1 MLGVE
6 TIAKIRR
13 AYFAQTMTIKA
24 IWRALRLARKV
35 GRKVIRS
42 ETAEFHCKREVQPQP
57 KSSPWC
63 DRLDPFLVEN
73 DGKPAGEQ
81 LTPILVYE
89 ALRALGYA
97 CGYAAVRRFARS
109 WCKERVA
116 HRRPSRVMRSGMDL
130 IRRLQLPIGLLSGE
144 AGEFAATGQP
154 WRSFLEVF

>member
-1 MLGVE
+1 MLVVE

-13 AYFAQTMTIKA
+13 AYFAQRMTIKA

-42 ETAEFHCKREVQPQP
+42 ETTEFHCKREVQPQP

-73 DGKPAGEQ
+73 DGKPAGER

-97 CGYAAVRRFARS
+97 CGYAAVRFYTRS
-109 WCKERVA
+109 WCK
-116 HRRPSRVMRSGMDL
+116 
-130 IRRLQLPIGLLSGE
+130 
-144 AGEFAATGQP
+144 
-154 WRSFLEVF
+154 

>member
-13 AYFAQTMTIKA
+13 AYFAQRMTIKA

-42 ETAEFHCKREVQPQP
+42 ETTEFHCKREVQPQP

-73 DGKPAGEQ
+73 DGKPAGER
-81 LTPILVYE
+81 LTSILVYE

-97 CGYAAVRRFARS
+97 CGYAAVRRYARS
-109 WCKERVA
+109 WRKERADAPATADVPLSLA
-116 HRRPSRVMRSGMDL
+116 PGRTSGVMRSGTDL
-130 IRRLQLPIGLLSGE
+130 GY
-144 AGEFAATGQP
+144 
-154 WRSFLEVF
+154 RSE

>member
-1 MLGVE
+1 MLRVE

-13 AYFAQTMTIKA
+13 AYFAQRMTIKA

-42 ETAEFHCKREVQPQP
+42 ETTEFHCKREVQPQP
-57 KSSPWC
+57 KSSSWC

-73 DGKPAGEQ
+73 DGKPAGER
-81 LTPILVYE
+81 LTPILVDE

-97 CGYAAVRRFARS
+97 CCYAAVRFYTRS

-130 IRRLQLPIGLLSGE
+130 IRRLQCLS
-144 AGEFAATGQP
+144 AYVIST
-154 WRSFLEVF
+154 